1 MGISAA
7 QVKELRGKTGAG
19 MMDCKAA
26 LQETGG
32 DVEKAVDHLRKAGIL
47 KAAKRAERATG
58 QGTIASYVHA
68 GSRLAVLVEVR
79 EASFES
85 DNTDSIADL
94 LSGGPSSSRPPV
106 QIHVHEDAATGRI
119 SVQTDVGERELGRA
133 DAERMRCDAAVC
145 HQGGRNTTTIP
156 PRTRREVMARDHHR
170 CRAPGCDRTRFLEV
184 HHLQSRTNGGT
195 NNPANLITLC
205 AACHRLWHERRSI
218 AIPAPAP

>member
-68 GSRLAVLVEVR
+68 GSKLAVLVEVNCETDFVAKTDLFQAFSKDVAMHVAAQNPLVILR
-79 EASFES
+79 EELPQDVLERERSIYREQALASGKPENIVDKIVDGKIGKYYSEVCLMEQQFVKDTDITVGDLLTQTIATLGENIRIARFVRMELGKSVPEDQEEAS
-85 DNTDSIADL
+85 
-94 LSGGPSSSRPPV
+94 G
-106 QIHVHEDAATGRI
+106 
-119 SVQTDVGERELGRA
+119 
-133 DAERMRCDAAVC
+133 
-145 HQGGRNTTTIP
+145 
-156 PRTRREVMARDHHR
+156 
-170 CRAPGCDRTRFLEV
+170 
-184 HHLQSRTNGGT
+184 
-195 NNPANLITLC
+195 
-205 AACHRLWHERRSI
+205 ACCV
-218 AIPAPAP
+218 

>member
-68 GSRLAVLVEVR
+68 GSKLAVLVEVNCETDFVAKTDLFQAFSKDVAMHVAAQNPLVIMR
-79 EASFES
+79 EELPQDVLERERSIYKEQALASGKPENIVDKIVDGKIGKYYSEVCLLEQQFVKDTDITIGDLLTQTIATLGENIRIARFVRIELGKSASGDQEEAS
-85 DNTDSIADL
+85 
-94 LSGGPSSSRPPV
+94 G
-106 QIHVHEDAATGRI
+106 
-119 SVQTDVGERELGRA
+119 
-133 DAERMRCDAAVC
+133 
-145 HQGGRNTTTIP
+145 
-156 PRTRREVMARDHHR
+156 
-170 CRAPGCDRTRFLEV
+170 
-184 HHLQSRTNGGT
+184 
-195 NNPANLITLC
+195 
-205 AACHRLWHERRSI
+205 ACCV
-218 AIPAPAP
+218 